1 MRCER
6 ARTSIVTRVSDMRGE
21 RARALRSLSSR
32 PNRRARARS
41 NLELPVRAISTHATS
56 GINAHDGALDSC
68 VVNKR
73 EGVVNERMRALET

>member
-1 MRCER
+1 
-6 ARTSIVTRVSDMRGE
+6 MRGE
-21 RARALRSLSSR
+21 HARALSSR

-41 NLELPVRAISTHATS
+41 NLELPVRAISTHTTS